1 MSAPATRVRR
11 FGPGAVATPANA
23 LTVARLLLAVPSIAL
38 IRAWGAGWLTVTLWF
53 ILSCTDGVDG
63 WLARRH
69 GTTRSGAFLDPLA
82 DKILVLGGFSAL
94 ALRSDLAWPALV
106 IVAVREFGISAYRS
120 FAAKRGVS
128 LPARQLGKWKTVLQF
143 LAVGS
148 VLLPL
153 TEDWTG
159 LQHGV
164 LWLAVLLTVVSALDI
179 LRRGWRETR
188 AETP

>member
-94 ALRSDLAWPALV
+94 ALRSELAWPALV

>member
-94 ALRSDLAWPALV
+94 ALRGDLAWPALV